1 MKESKDT
8 KLKEFLNENS
18 ALSDHAGFA
27 DQQMD
32 KVQELV
38 HQFTIHYFLAHY
50 MMYESWMK
58 NPYRPSFPKKKTKL
72 DYFNLKLYKRMAW
85 CRYFVLS
92 FKIL

>member
-38 HQFTIHYFLAHY
+38 HQFTIPYFLAHY
-50 MMYESWMK
+50 MMYES
-58 NPYRPSFPKKKTKL
+58 
-72 DYFNLKLYKRMAW
+72 
-85 CRYFVLS
+85 
-92 FKIL
+92 

>member
-50 MMYESWMK
+50 MMYES
-58 NPYRPSFPKKKTKL
+58 
-72 DYFNLKLYKRMAW
+72 
-85 CRYFVLS
+85 
-92 FKIL
+92 